1 MIERNQWNVKRM
13 VLIVLMTAV
22 IELFQDMDQSRRG
35 VQELEVVLRD
45 QRRDRALDRRVNART
60 REVDLILV
68 DIVVIEEN
76 TQSLDLEVLKLEN
89 ILVIDVHLWKT
100 SSAEPL
106 VMGVIVVII
115 QSTEV
120 EVMVIIE
127 IILVLR
133 CLRVADMSAIVKT
146 LRRVDVSGFLV

>member
-22 IELFQDMDQSRRG
+22 IELFQDMDQSRRD

-100 SSAEPL
+100 SSGEPL

>member
-1 MIERNQWNVKRM
+1 VIERNQPNVKRM

-22 IELFQDMDQSRRG
+22 IEVFQDMDQNRRD
-35 VQELEVVLRD
+35 VLELEVVLRD
-45 QRRDRALDRRVNART
+45 KRRDRALDRRENVPI

-76 TQSLDLEVLKLEN
+76 TQSLDLEVLEIKN
-89 ILVIDVHLWKT
+89 ILVIDVHLWIT
-100 SSAEPL
+100 SIAELL
-106 VMGVIVVII
+106 VMGIVVVII
-115 QSTEV
+115 QSTKV

-133 CLRVADMSAIVKT
+133 CRRVADMSAIVKT
-146 LRRVDVSGFLV
+146 LRPVDVSEFLV

>member
-1 MIERNQWNVKRM
+1 
-13 VLIVLMTAV
+13 
-22 IELFQDMDQSRRG
+22 
-35 VQELEVVLRD
+35 
-45 QRRDRALDRRVNART
+45 
-60 REVDLILV
+60 
-68 DIVVIEEN
+68 
-76 TQSLDLEVLKLEN
+76 
-89 ILVIDVHLWKT
+89 VIDVHLWKT
-100 SSAEPL
+100 SSGEPL

>member
-1 MIERNQWNVKRM
+1 VIERNQWNVKRM

-100 SSAEPL
+100 SSGEPL